1 MLAGRRI
8 PRSPAIL
15 IANNEGL
22 TNIGLPSLQKVTS
35 GGTGN
40 IVEIYSANALP
51 EKEDK
56 RFQELTG
63 GRYQI
68 YFHHNTDEEPMDDST
83 ILVVGLIVVGVA
95 VLAIAAIII
104 VYTIHKK
111 EKRRKAE
118 EVKRPELVA
127 SGESKEQPSRARP
140 GSVEPTI

>member
-1 MLAGRRI
+1 MFLAKVKNYA
-8 PRSPAIL
+8 PAIL

-83 ILVVGLIVVGVA
+83 IL
-95 VLAIAAIII
+95 AIAAIII

-111 EKRRKAE
+111 EKRRKTE